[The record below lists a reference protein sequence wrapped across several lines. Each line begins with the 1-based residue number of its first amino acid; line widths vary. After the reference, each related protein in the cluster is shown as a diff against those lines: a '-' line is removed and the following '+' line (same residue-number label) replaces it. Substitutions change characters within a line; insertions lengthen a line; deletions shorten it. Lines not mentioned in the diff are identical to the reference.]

1 MLDIG
6 WSELMV
12 IGVVALIVIGP
23 KELPEMFRTLGRFTA
38 KARSMARDFQRA
50 MEQAANETGVKDVAS
65 DLKSVASPSSM
76 GLTAVK
82 KAADK
87 FEKWDPLKPQPKP
100 AAAAPVPD
108 PEAPAPAA
116 MGPATKALADKMA
129 EDKAARQAAFESSLA
144 PKPDPAAPAAP
155 PVAVPAENAAPAAQR
170 KPVTRKPKAAP
181 TTAPEA
187 APAKATKAKAEAKAT
202 SAAESTAVK
211 KTRAPKSPAGK
222 GPDLL
227 GAAVDKS
234 TAAKARKSGKAAK
247 TDDSGSNA

>member
-50 MEQAANETGVKDVAS
+50 MEQAANETGVKDVAN
-65 DLKSVASPSSM
+65 DLKTVVSPSSM

-155 PVAVPAENAAPAAQR
+155 PVGVPAENAAPAAQR

-181 TTAPEA
+181 EA
-187 APAKATKAKAEAKAT
+187 APAKAPKARAEAKAASGVE
-202 SAAESTAVK
+202 SAPAK
-211 KTRAPKSPAGK
+211 KARAPKSPAGK

-247 TDDSGSNA
+247 TDDSGSKA

>member
-50 MEQAANETGVKDVAS
+50 MEQAANETGVKDVAK
-65 DLKSVASPSSM
+65 DLTAVTSPSSM
-76 GLTAVK
+76 GLSAVK

-108 PEAPAPAA
+108 PEAAAP
-116 MGPATKALADKMA
+116 MGPATKALAEKMA
-129 EDKAARQAAFESSLA
+129 EDKAARQAAFEASLA
-144 PKPDPAAPAAP
+144 PKPDPEAPPPAAATLVE
-155 PVAVPAENAAPAAQR
+155 VAAATQR
-170 KPVTRKPKAAP
+170 KPVNRKPKTAAAKP
-181 TTAPEA
+181 KAEPKAVAAVAEA
-187 APAKATKAKAEAKAT
+187 APP
-202 SAAESTAVK
+202 K
-211 KTRAPKSPAGK
+211 KTRAPKAAAGQ
-222 GPDLL
+222 GPDRL

-234 TAAKARKSGKAAK
+234 AAAKARKSGKAAK
-247 TDDSGSNA
+247 TDDSGSKA